1 MLPLLELAVG
11 TVMVTKVASTMMDK
25 QIQIIPDNLVIL
37 LVGMAAA
44 TATAATMVVRQQQ
57 A

>member
-1 MLPLLELAVG
+1 MQPLLELAVG
-11 TVMVTKVASTMMDK
+11 TVMVKKVASTMMDK

-37 LVGMAAA
+37 IIGMAV
-44 TATAATMVVRQQQ
+44 ATAATMVVRQQQ

>member
-1 MLPLLELAVG
+1 MLPLLELAVS

-37 LVGMAAA
+37 LVGMAVA

>member
-1 MLPLLELAVG
+1 MLPLLELAVS
-11 TVMVTKVASTMMDK
+11 TVMVKKVASTMMDK

-37 LVGMAAA
+37 IVGMAAA